1 MDLGMF
7 DRFCPSL
14 KTRAL
19 IDERKFDMNRY
30 DKYNDRYV
38 IPMHRKNVWTNKWM
52 QDPRKKFLQASHYD
66 PSAQYKKSWGSLKRK
81 RGLTLCYSCRRPGH
95 LAKECPGRN
104 PSCLCCKAM
113 DHEVLDCPRMIAR
126 LEKLNMEQANS
137 EGDQETKIME
147 EPQKESEIMLLKIKE
162 TLDDHKDVSLSE
174 IFKEQEKIEVRIGDF
189 DIDCALDE
197 GTPMNIMTE
206 RTWETLGRPA
216 LVPSLGTIGLFKGK
230 MVTLCGRI
238 TQIAMNTHG
247 TSTEEEFEVIR
258 FIEDRSPF
266 PSLLGKIW
274 IEKDQIRRKEEKEA
288 LEQKKQELMEFMTRR
303 IAYLMEEQENRSPL
317 LNTRNLDVE
326 AIRALEEPQKTE
338 ISNPYDEGVSPL
350 DLRKDPRQREVT
362 MSREDKIQNG
372 KRVTE
377 TKLTGKK
384 ARKLSKKRAKIRKL
398 QMTPEGTSQKETS
411 QELSFAEISEQRHL
425 ALRHGAVI

>member
-1 MDLGMF
+1 MNLGML

-14 KTRAL
+14 KTRASL
-19 IDERKFDMNRY
+19 DGRTFDRS
-30 DKYNDRYV
+30 DKNNDRYV
-38 IPMHRKNVWTNKWM
+38 IPMHRKNFWTNRWM
-52 QDPRKKFLQASHYD
+52 QDPRKNFLQASYHD
-66 PSAQYKKSWGSLKRK
+66 PSVQYRRGWGSFKRK

-147 EPQKESEIMLLKIKE
+147 EPQKESEIMLLKLKE
-162 TLDDHKDVSLSE
+162 TLDDHKDISLSE
-174 IFKEQEKIEVRIGDF
+174 IFKEKEKIEVRIGDF

-197 GTPMNIMTE
+197 GIPMNIMTE

-216 LVPSLGTIGLFKGK
+216 LVPSLGTIRLFKGK

-238 TQIAMNTHG
+238 TQIAMSTHG
-247 TSTEEEFEVIR
+247 TSTEEEFKVIR
-258 FIEDRSPF
+258 FIEDCAPF
-266 PSLLGKIW
+266 PTLLGKIW
-274 IEKDQIRRKEEKEA
+274 IEKDQIWRKEEQEA

-303 IAYLMEEQENRSPL
+303 IAYLMEEQENRSLL
-317 LNTRNLDVE
+317 LNTRDLDVE

-338 ISNPYDEGVSPL
+338 IPNLYDEGVLPL
-350 DLRKDPRQREVT
+350 DLKNDPKQREVT
-362 MSREDKIQNG
+362 MSREDKTQNG
-372 KRVTE
+372 KGMTE

-384 ARKLSKKRAKIRKL
+384 ARKLSKKRAKIGKL
-398 QMTPEGTSQKETS
+398 QKTPEETSQKEKS

-425 ALRHGAVI
+425 ALRHGATI